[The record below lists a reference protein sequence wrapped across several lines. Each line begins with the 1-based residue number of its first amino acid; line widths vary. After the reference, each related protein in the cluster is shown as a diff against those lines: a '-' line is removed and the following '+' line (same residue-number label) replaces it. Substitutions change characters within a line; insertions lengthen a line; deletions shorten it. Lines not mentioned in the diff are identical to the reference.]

1 MEEGSWETLFPPFPN
16 FIIPLAV
23 DARDE
28 IIFLGPA
35 KGIFILS
42 SSTSVL
48 APLRRLELRRADG
61 DLSLSLSLEEGREL
75 ERVRRLDL
83 RRFDGEVSS
92 SLSFMQKRR
101 LRISTIDHS
110 PSVLSPSSSVDVL
123 SFFFYNTL
131 VPP

>member
-1 MEEGSWETLFPPFPN
+1 M
-16 FIIPLAV
+16 
-23 DARDE
+23 DAKDE

-42 SSTSVL
+42 SSTSVF

-83 RRFDGEVSS
+83 RRLDGEVSF
-92 SLSFMQKRR
+92 SLSFEEDRELERDFIVVLVTVRVDIKALYLGVLVHLKRKKEVWR
-101 LRISTIDHS
+101 RDRK
-110 PSVLSPSSSVDVL
+110 VAE
-123 SFFFYNTL
+123 
-131 VPP
+131 